1 MFMQMLKKIVL
12 AGIFLSFA
20 TVCLGQNK
28 SLSVGGK
35 MLNNI
40 DVENAIWSPG
50 FGGQVVYRLTKH
62 SGLESG
68 LYYSTERTS
77 FYYFTPVTSFGINVS
92 ERWLALPLFYR
103 FDSRI
108 INVAAGPQLEY
119 FAGWKDR
126 TNNSAVTI
134 DSYNRE
140 SFRVAASAALSKTI
154 KLSSK
159 WLLEPE
165 AKVSFYPEEE
175 YGLFGINL
183 ALRRKLF

>member
-1 MFMQMLKKIVL
+1 ML
-12 AGIFLSFA
+12 ASIFFSSVA
-20 TVCLGQNK
+20 VCMGQNK
-28 SLSVGGK
+28 SLSIGGK

-40 DVENAIWSPG
+40 DIENETWSPG

-77 FYYFTPVTSFGINVS
+77 FYYSTPVTSFAINVS

-108 INVAAGPQLEY
+108 INVAVGPQLEY

-140 SFRVAASAALSKTI
+140 SFRVAVSAALSKTI
-154 KLSSK
+154 HLSGK

-165 AKVSFYPEEE
+165 AKVNFYPEEE
-175 YGLFGINL
+175 HGLLGINL